1 MDAIDMPSAD
11 LQVIGAGFGRTGT
24 SSLKMALQTLGYGMC
39 YHMSDVNHNNHAE
52 QWLRKENQGTI
63 DWDEVLRGYKS
74 AVDWPTSLHY
84 EELAERYPDSKII
97 LTVRDE
103 DSWYE
108 SIRSTVYKTYTLIP
122 AWRRWLIPKLGLWV
136 KMLRRLVWD
145 GVFHGRLEDAEYAKK
160 IFRDHNN
167 EVKRKW
173 PADRLLV
180 FNVRDGWKP
189 LCDFLGKPV
198 PDNTPFPHSNQ
209 SKGSKR
215 KIHKLRM
222 QGLVPYAIA
231 SAVVWIMCAI

>member
-1 MDAIDMPSAD
+1 MDLPSTK

-24 SSLKMALQTLGYGMC
+24 TSLKKALQTLGYGKC
-39 YHMSDVNHNNHAE
+39 YHMSDVNHNDHAE
-52 QWLRKENQGTI
+52 KWLRKENQGII

-74 AVDWPTSLHY
+74 SVDWPTSLYY
-84 EELAERYPDSKII
+84 EELAERYPSSKII

-108 SIRSTVYKTYTLIP
+108 SIMSTVYKTYTLVP
-122 AWRRWLIPKLGLWV
+122 AWRRWLFPKMGRWV
-136 KMLRRLVWD
+136 EMLKRLIWD

-167 EVKRKW
+167 DVKRKW

-180 FNVRDGWKP
+180 FDVRDGWKP

-198 PDNTPFPHSNQ
+198 PDNTPFPHSNL
-209 SKGSKR
+209 SKDSKR
-215 KIHKLRM
+215 KIRKLRM

-231 SAVVWIMCAI
+231 SAVVLMMCVR